1 LFKKLN
7 IPSLLQ
13 PLFIFTALLFFLYLA
28 STLNSRLERYIL
40 LSISLFC
47 IGVYGLTASRNV
59 IRVLMSIE
67 LLLNAANVN
76 LVAFAHHV
84 DSLDIK
90 GQIFAIFVMAVAA
103 AEAAIALAIILAIY
117 RNMTSIDMEDFSML
131 KW

>member
-76 LVAFAHHV
+76 LVAFSNFI
-84 DSLDIK
+84 DPIDIK
-90 GQIFAIFVMAVAA
+90 GQVFAIFVMAIAA
-103 AEAAIALAIILAIY
+103 AEAAVALAIVLAIY
-117 RNMTSIDMEDFSML
+117 RNSSSIDMEDFANL

>member
-1 LFKKLN
+1 MFKKLN

-76 LVAFAHHV
+76 LVAFSNFI
-84 DSLDIK
+84 DPIDIK
-90 GQIFAIFVMAVAA
+90 GQVFAILVMAIAS
-103 AEAAIALAIILAIY
+103 AEAAVALAIVLAIY
-117 RNMTSIDMEDFSML
+117 RNSSSIDMEDFANL